1 MLKVMSLMT
10 RRADM
15 SFAEFKNWA
24 QNQHPSYAKKLPGL
38 RGYRMNVARE
48 ESPDSPYDAISE
60 MWFDGAEA
68 RAQAM
73 ADPEGKAAG
82 GDAAA
87 HCASRYH
94 FLVEEKVFI

>member
-73 ADPEGKAAG
+73 AAPEGKAAG

>member
-1 MLKVMSLMT
+1 MLKVMSLMK

-15 SFAEFKNWA
+15 TIAEFKNWA
-24 QNQHPSYAKKLPGL
+24 QNEHPALAKQLPGL
-38 RGYRMNVARE
+38 RGYRMNVGRE
-48 ESPDSPYDAISE
+48 ENPESPFDAISE
-60 MWFDGAEA
+60 MWFDNADA

-73 ADPEGKAAG
+73 ATEAGKAAG

-87 HCASRYH
+87 HCANRYH